1 MSVCVFFKV
10 RSQLCA
16 CCSTPSPN
24 FACMHVVFSLL
35 YHVSVWR
42 HGWAR
47 RRRTW
52 CWMNAINHGSGPRP
66 GPSATSFSYAP
77 TAARCSS
84 PACLKAWRGKDENVH
99 ASKTGRRAAGSH
111 ARTARRTWEPTV
123 AAPGGEWANTPS
135 FVVKSSRDTMYTRPA
150 GWLPLTSYS
159 ECYCLLECNLT

>member
-1 MSVCVFFKV
+1 MHACRVFAPISRFCLAAWL
-10 RSQLCA
+10 SEEEA
-16 CCSTPSPN
+16 
-24 FACMHVVFSLL
+24 SLAL
-35 YHVSVWR
+35 
-42 HGWAR
+42 
-47 RRRTW
+47 
-52 CWMNAINHGSGPRP
+52 NAINHGSGPHP

-123 AAPGGEWANTPS
+123 AAPGGEGANTSS